1 LTDLNELKLTDMKS
15 MVEAFPI
22 LLKMGELNREF
33 TEEINKRKKE
43 KVSGICIIGMG
54 GSAIAG
60 LYIKYFKQALGS
72 SIPIEIIRDFNIPR
86 FVNKDWVVFAVSYSG
101 NTKETISSLNDAL
114 KRGVA
119 VFAFTCGG
127 EMGRI
132 LTKRDLPFHTLQ
144 KGLQPR
150 AAFPILFS
158 SLVNAVNLL
167 IGEDTIDFEKISR
180 RISSLSIGWDKE
192 KLTSL
197 VRSIPLFIG
206 SGHLIPVAYRAKCQM
221 HENSKMFSVF
231 SELPEADH
239 NQIESLHLFDEKSI
253 LPIFL
258 RSSFESEQLQKQ
270 INATIKIFQSF
281 GIEVKEMKV
290 QSESEIEEALS
301 MTYFLDYI
309 SVQAANLLGVDCNSV
324 PTISKLKELMAEN

>member
-1 LTDLNELKLTDMKS
+1 MKS

-22 LLKMGELNREF
+22 LLRMGELNREF
-33 TEEINKRKKE
+33 SEEIIRRKKE

-60 LYIKYFKQALGS
+60 LYIKYLKQALGS
-72 SIPIEIIRDFNIPR
+72 SIPIHIIRDFNIPS

-114 KRGVA
+114 ERGVA

-132 LTKRDLPFHTLQ
+132 LTNRSLPFHTLP

-158 SLVNAVNLL
+158 SLANAVNLL
-167 IGEDTIDFEKISR
+167 IEEDNIDFEKISR

-192 KLTSL
+192 QLTSL

-206 SGHLIPVAYRAKCQM
+206 SRHLIPVAYRAKCQM

-239 NQIESLHLFDEKSI
+239 NQIESLHLFKEKSI

-270 INATIKIFQSF
+270 IDATIKIFRSF
-281 GIEVKEMKV
+281 GIDVKEIRI
-290 QSESEIEEALS
+290 QSESEIEEALNT
-301 MTYFLDYI
+301 TYLLDFV

-324 PTISKLKELMAEN
+324 PTIKKLKELMSEN